1 MMADIRTRGFC
12 AIGLERPKDPSN
24 VGMVLRSAA
33 AFRAAMVVI
42 SGERG
47 TRTMVRHQTN
57 TSKAE
62 RHLPVV
68 LSQEMSIVASC
79 PVGATMV
86 AVELCEEA
94 GSLVHFAHP
103 QQAFYMFGPEDGSL
117 AIETLRKAHCRVH
130 IPTRICLNLA
140 QAVHLV
146 LYDRLAKASV
156 AQSPNYCAHIGGQNG

>member
-1 MMADIRTRGFC
+1 MTADIRTRGFC
-12 AIGLERPKDPSN
+12 AVGLERPKDPSN
-24 VGMVLRSAA
+24 VGMALRSAA
-33 AFRAAMVVI
+33 AFGAAMVAI

-47 TRTMVRHQTN
+47 TRTMVRHKTN

-62 RHLPVV
+62 RQLPVM
-68 LSQEMSIVASC
+68 LTQEMSIAASC

-86 AVELCEEA
+86 AVELCEDAE
-94 GSLVHFAHP
+94 SLVHFAHP

-117 AIETLRKAHCRVH
+117 ALETLRKAHCRVQ

-156 AQSPNYCAHIGGQNG
+156 TQSANYYAHIGGAN

>member
-1 MMADIRTRGFC
+1 MMADICARGFC

-24 VGMVLRSAA
+24 VGAVLRSAA
-33 AFRAAMVVI
+33 AFGVAMVAI

-47 TRTMVRHQTN
+47 VRTMVRHKTN

-62 RHLPVV
+62 RQLPVM
-68 LSQEMSIVASC
+68 LTQEMSIAASC

-86 AVELCEEA
+86 AVEICDDA
-94 GSLVHFAHP
+94 KSLVHFVHP
-103 QQAFYMFGPEDGSL
+103 QQAFYMFGPEDGNL
-117 AIETLRKAHCRVH
+117 APDTLRKAHCRVQ

-146 LYDRLAKASV
+146 LYDRLAKAT
-156 AQSPNYCAHIGGQNG
+156 AKYINYYSHIGGAN